1 MADIGYYLIEENE
14 GWRYVIESERSAAFD
29 TRKEAEEAARSA
41 AKRRSE
47 REDQLEEGL
56 EDTFPASDP
65 VSVTRPQ

>member
-14 GWRYVIESERSAAFD
+14 GWRYVIDSERSAAFGS
-29 TRKEAEEAARSA
+29 RQEAEEAARSA
-41 AKRRSE
+41 AERRSE
-47 REDQLEEGL
+47 REEQLDEGL

>member
-1 MADIGYYLIEENE
+1 MSDIGYYLIEEND
-14 GWRYVIESERSAAFD
+14 GWRYVIESKRSAVFAS
-29 TRKEAEEAARSA
+29 REEAEEAARSA
-41 AKRRSE
+41 ADRRSE